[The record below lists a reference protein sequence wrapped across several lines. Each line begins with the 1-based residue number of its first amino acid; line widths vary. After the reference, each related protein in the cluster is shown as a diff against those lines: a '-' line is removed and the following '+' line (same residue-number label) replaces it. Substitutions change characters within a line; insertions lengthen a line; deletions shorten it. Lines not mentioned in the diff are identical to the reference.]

1 MEIVMDF
8 THLDKKGRAQ
18 MVDVSEKKVGLRR
31 ARARGA
37 IYLQES
43 TLAAIAQDKLAK
55 GDVFSAAR
63 LAGIMAAKRC
73 DELIPL
79 CHNIPLEHVS
89 IELRPDS
96 NPARVEIE
104 SEVICRARTGAE
116 MEALLAVTIA
126 ALTVYDMV
134 KAVDRAAKI
143 GEIRLIEKSGGKSG
157 RFVREENA

>member
-1 MEIVMDF
+1 MDF

-18 MVDVSEKKVGLRR
+18 MVDVSEKKVGVRH

>member
-1 MEIVMDF
+1 MDF

-18 MVDVSEKKVGLRR
+18 MVDVSEKKVRLRR

-37 IYLQES
+37 VYLQER
-43 TLAAIAQDKLAK
+43 TLAAIAQGKLAK
-55 GDVFSAAR
+55 GDVFATAR

-79 CHNIPLEHVS
+79 CHNITLERVS
-89 IELRPDS
+89 VELRPDS
-96 NPARVEIE
+96 DPARVEIE
-104 SEVICRARTGAE
+104 SEVVCRAKTGAE
-116 MEALLAVTIA
+116 MEALLAVAIA

-143 GEIRLIEKSGGKSG
+143 GEIRLVEKSGGKSG
-157 RFVREENA
+157 RFVREENS

>member
-1 MEIVMDF
+1 MDF

-18 MVDVSEKKVGLRR
+18 MVDVSEKKVGLRH

>member
-1 MEIVMDF
+1 MDF
-8 THLDKKGRAQ
+8 THLDKKGCAQ
-18 MVDVSEKKVGLRR
+18 MVDVSKKKVTLRR

-37 IYLQES
+37 VYLQES
-43 TLAAIAQDKLAK
+43 TLAAIAEDKLAK
-55 GDVFSAAR
+55 GDVFSTAR

-79 CHNIPLEHVS
+79 CHNIPLERVS

-104 SEVICRARTGAE
+104 SEVICRAKTGAE

-134 KAVDRAAKI
+134 KAVDRGAKI

-157 RFVREENA
+157 RFVREENS

>member
-1 MEIVMDF
+1 MDF

-18 MVDVSEKKVGLRR
+18 MVDVSEKKVGLRH
-31 ARARGA
+31 AKARGA

-79 CHNIPLEHVS
+79 CHSIPLEHVS

-104 SEVICRARTGAE
+104 SEVICRAKTGAE
-116 MEALLAVTIA
+116 MEALLAVTVA

-143 GEIRLIEKSGGKSG
+143 GEIRLTEKSGGKSG
-157 RFVREENA
+157 RFLREENA

>member
-1 MEIVMDF
+1 MDF

-18 MVDVSEKKVGLRR
+18 MVDVSEKKVGLRH

-104 SEVICRARTGAE
+104 SEVICRAKTGAE

>member
-1 MEIVMDF
+1 MDF

-18 MVDVSEKKVGLRR
+18 MVDVSEKKVSLRR
-31 ARARGA
+31 ARARGS

-55 GDVFSAAR
+55 GDVFATAR

-79 CHNIPLEHVS
+79 CHNIPLDRVS
-89 IELRPDS
+89 VELRPAF
-96 NPARVEIE
+96 NPARVDIE
-104 SEVICRARTGAE
+104 SEVICRAKTGAE
-116 MEALLAVTIA
+116 MEALLAVAIA

-143 GEIRLIEKSGGKSG
+143 VEIRLIEKSGGKSG
-157 RFVREENA
+157 RFVRGEDS